1 MTDTTPAKL
10 RELLLNEFSEEE
22 LNTLCASL
30 GIDYDKLAGT
40 GTFGK
45 TRALIDTAK
54 SQDKMRA
61 LQAKVRE
68 LRPVAY
74 EAVGFTT
81 PTESAAI
88 ETPATAAATGA
99 QASSSKRASVWP
111 WLALA
116 LVVLLCTVAGMLFLL
131 PRLQAANQPAPA
143 IASPVSAASTQ
154 QVIATATE
162 TPPAIVEATVSL
174 DKGAGVLTDT
184 EAALDVTATTTD
196 TPNQPAAQN
205 TATVAAVVITATA
218 TPTPAS
224 ASSTLTATATASDPH
239 PSIGVIRGLNEQLPK
254 FYTGEIEAQSLQ
266 QFWTGEAL
274 RSVVAFGT
282 VRLPRA
288 MRIQPSQRNTIQATF
303 EYRRQPTLVRTAGDT
318 AVVSSREF
326 WRYSTSV
333 NETTICE
340 VRDYVYNLVQT
351 DGKFRVSTFNSRI
364 VESGCTQ

>member
-22 LNTLCASL
+22 LNALCANL
-30 GIDYDKLAGT
+30 RIDYDKLAGT

-74 EAVGFTT
+74 EAAGLTT
-81 PTESAAI
+81 PAEPAPI
-88 ETPATAAATGA
+88 ETPTTEAATDA
-99 QASSSKRASVWP
+99 QTTSSKRTSVWP

-116 LVVLLCTVAGMLFLL
+116 LVVLLCTVTGMLFLL
-131 PRLQAANQPAPA
+131 PRLQAANQPVTTV
-143 IASPVSAASTQ
+143 ASPVSTVTTQ
-154 QVIATATE
+154 SVIAPATE
-162 TPPAIVEATVSL
+162 TPPAIVEVTDSL

-184 EAALDVTATTTD
+184 EAVLDATATVVE
-196 TPNQPAAQN
+196 TPIQPATQN
-205 TATVAAVVITATA
+205 TATVTAVTITATA
-218 TPTPAS
+218 MPTPAA
-224 ASSTLTATATASDPH
+224 ASSTLTATATASDTH
-239 PSIGVIRGLNEQLPK
+239 PSIGVIRALNDQLPK

-303 EYRRQPTLVRTAGDT
+303 EYRRQPTLLRAAGDT

-326 WRYSTSV
+326 WHYSTSV
-333 NETTICE
+333 NETAICE

-351 DGKFRVSTFNSRI
+351 DGKFKVNTFNSRI
-364 VESGCTQ
+364 VESGCTP